1 LIKKLGYVPGETIE
15 VDKEEGD
22 GGVVGKARD
31 AVDGARDSVRDA
43 GRSTINNARGA
54 TTGGSKGEKQ

>member
-43 GRSTINNARGA
+43 GRSTMDRARGA
-54 TTGGSKGEKQ
+54 TSGGSKGEKQ